1 MILHNAHLYF
11 DFHYAQFFKNQGI
24 SNIIIPCKIN
34 NFLNGFLWLANL
46 LINEYTDTDSV
57 E

>member
-11 DFHYAQFFKNQGI
+11 DFHYAQFLKTGV

-34 NFLNGFLWLANL
+34 NFLNGFLWLVNQM
-46 LINEYTDTDSV
+46 INKRTDTNSV